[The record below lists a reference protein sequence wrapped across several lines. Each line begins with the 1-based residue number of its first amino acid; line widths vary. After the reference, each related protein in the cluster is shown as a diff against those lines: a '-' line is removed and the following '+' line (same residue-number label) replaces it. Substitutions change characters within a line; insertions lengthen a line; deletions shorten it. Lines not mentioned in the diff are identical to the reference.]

1 VGAGNGGFLQ
11 KRLQHRH
18 KVPAAVAE
26 YFPAYVY
33 ICNKWPRNRDFVVSV
48 GSRSDRCGLTP

>member
-1 VGAGNGGFLQ
+1 MELAQ
-11 KRLQHRH
+11 KAAQLAAREAELAERL
-18 KVPAAVAE
+18 KN
-26 YFPAYVY
+26 PAYVY